1 MSNPGIFKG
10 NFVKDLAKFLKDYQ
24 QPQFRYELIKDKSF
38 YSIAIVRIKNS
49 DTDEAIGKILT
60 HAKHKIQS
68 TYYYDLSFVR
78 SFNVDNCAAFHHF
91 IRQCYNEDNLEQ
103 LCSLDVSE
111 CELGSASQF
120 TEVCTLMSMAKGL
133 LKLSI
138 STPTVLPRKTK
149 VARSSVSNRGP
160 DRGPV

>member
-1 MSNPGIFKG
+1 MTKMLKVSFTPSSTAKSLSIKYASIWIQILIVSNPGIFKG
-10 NFVKDLAKFLKDYQ
+10 NFVKNLAKFLKDYQ
-24 QPQFRYELIKDKSF
+24 QPHFRYELLKDKSF

-111 CELGSASQF
+111 CELGSAS
-120 TEVCTLMSMAKGL
+120 
-133 LKLSI
+133 
-138 STPTVLPRKTK
+138 
-149 VARSSVSNRGP
+149 
-160 DRGPV
+160 